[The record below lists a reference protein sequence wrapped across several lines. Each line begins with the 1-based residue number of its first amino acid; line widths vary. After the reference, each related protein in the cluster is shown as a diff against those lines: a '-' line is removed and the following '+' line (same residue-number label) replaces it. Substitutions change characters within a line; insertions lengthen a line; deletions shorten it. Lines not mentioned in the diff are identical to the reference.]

1 MYKKCSLYHLVG
13 DCLQHYACPFDPPDK
28 FPTERSYLEHL
39 NQMMDEEMNER
50 EDLPASPSDQ
60 LPSYLY
66 KSSTEKRMEKYM
78 HMADECTEKNYVQ
91 WKKDDEDLVE
101 CDLLQLIH
109 YYRKIYEI
117 DPPTLYTSEDKYLE
131 HVYKQLPS
139 EWFQDFAG
147 VLGGPRRYLETV
159 LRDKIKNELSRKREQ
174 YSYYPGAGSY
184 RSPMYRCID
193 YLPGY
198 QNTWMQ

>member
-13 DCLQHYACPFDPPDK
+13 DCLRHYACPFLPPDEI
-28 FPTERSYLEHL
+28 PTERSYLKHL
-39 NQMMDEEMNER
+39 NKMMDKEMNER
-50 EDLPASPSDQ
+50 KDLPASPSDQ

-66 KSSTEKRMEKYM
+66 KSSTEERMEAYM
-78 HMADECTEKNYVQ
+78 RMAGICTGKNYVQ

-109 YYRKIYEI
+109 YYRKIYKI
-117 DPPTLYTSEDKYLE
+117 DPPTWYISEDKYLE

-139 EWFQDFAG
+139 EWFQDFD
-147 VLGGPRRYLETV
+147 GGCPRRYLETV

-184 RSPMYRCID
+184 RSQMYRCID
-193 YLPGY
+193 YIPD
-198 QNTWMQ
+198 QDTWMQ